1 VSRGIVLG
9 GDRNGWTAWQAAV
22 LVPLV
27 LPLVLPLVVPLVVP
41 LLFELLLFV
50 LLLHAAARATT
61 APSARTL
68 LTVAFGLS
76 IDGLLRACGERP
88 TSRTWCQLPS
98 IDGCRPKA

>member
-27 LPLVLPLVVPLVVP
+27 VPLVLPLVVPLP
-41 LLFELLLFV
+41 FELLLFE

-76 IDGLLRACGERP
+76 IDGLLRAGGERP

-98 IDGCRPKA
+98 IDGCRPRA